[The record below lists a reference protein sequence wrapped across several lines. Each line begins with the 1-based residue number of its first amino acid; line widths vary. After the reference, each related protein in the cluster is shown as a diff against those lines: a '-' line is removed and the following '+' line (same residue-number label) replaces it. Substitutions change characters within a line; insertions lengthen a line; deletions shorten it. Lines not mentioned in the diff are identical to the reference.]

1 MSRWSITVSSETDK
15 AVRTYIAQTGGKKGD
30 LSLFIEKAVQKRLFE
45 LAVDNIKMRNS
56 EFPQQEILS
65 TITEAQERASCS

>member
-45 LAVDNIKMRNS
+45 LTVDNIKIRNS

-65 TITEAQERASCS
+65 TIAEAQERASCS